1 MSVLGTNRR
10 AGLAWGAIFVAAYVA
25 TVALSMSGGWPARLL
40 FDGVGPPNP
49 YAWVSPP
56 PDRVA
61 TNQKPQSAR
70 RTAKLTAAG
79 SPGLSVSTPDG
90 QAALVA
96 PKGAFPPAAGQPS
109 VLITITPS
117 DPAHLGPPP
126 AGLLYQGNAYT
137 FDARYQRS
145 GDPAPLVQPVS
156 VLLQYPV
163 HATVIL
169 RRDGQTWTPLKST
182 PVPASLQVFGDTT
195 KIGVLVAAGP
205 KPATKRNLL
214 PYISG
219 GAILLA
225 AVGGLI
231 ARRGQNRRREAAAR
245 AAAAAKKRAPGAKPR
260 PNRSKGRRRR

>member
-25 TVALSMSGGWPARLL
+25 AVALSMSGGWPARLL

-61 TNQKPQSAR
+61 TNQKPRSAR
-70 RTAKLTAAG
+70 RTAELTADG

-90 QAALVA
+90 QASLVA

-109 VLITITPS
+109 VIITITPS
-117 DPAHLGPPP
+117 DPAPLGPPP
-126 AGLLYQGNAYT
+126 AGLVYQGNAYT
-137 FDARYQRS
+137 FDARYQPS

-163 HATVIL
+163 HSTVVI
-169 RRDGQTWTPLKST
+169 RRDGQTWTRLKST
-182 PVPASLQVFGDTT
+182 LVPASLQVFADTT
-195 KIGVLVAAGP
+195 KLGVFVAGGP

-225 AVGGLI
+225 AAAGLI
-231 ARRGQNRRREAAAR
+231 ARRRQNRRREAVAR
-245 AAAAAKKRAPGAKPR
+245 AAAEKKRASGAKPR
-260 PNRSKGRRRR
+260 SNRSKGRRRR